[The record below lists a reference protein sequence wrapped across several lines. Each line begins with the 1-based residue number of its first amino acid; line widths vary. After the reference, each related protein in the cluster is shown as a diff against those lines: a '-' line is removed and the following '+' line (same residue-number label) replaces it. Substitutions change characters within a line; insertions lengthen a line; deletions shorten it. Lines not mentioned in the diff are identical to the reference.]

1 MVEGGEKGPAMAT
14 PETPTADAPPP
25 TAAAAPSD
33 VPNLDLG
40 PPAADR
46 VETMEGLVSL
56 GDDRSGDL
64 RVDRFSDPTSPP
76 RPSASRPRPSSASP
90 SRGSAAHGRPSAV
103 HERPSAVHGRPSKAH
118 GRASAPH
125 RSPRRSAPKR
135 QNSISRLQALMGVA
149 FAVALGFVL
158 TKVVPVA
165 SIGSGSGDAPAV
177 GAASRNNA
185 TPAPVRAAPV
195 RAAPVRA
202 APVQPTDTASVA
214 IVPFDSIL
222 DSIDVDPGADSL
234 PSLAA
239 IGLDSTV
246 GADSAPASVPLI
258 RVEGLVV
265 ETVRALITA
274 GRTGLRVIQI
284 LESGERLT
292 LTIFPLSEDGAR
304 DLVDGEVHAANLTG
318 SIVQGI
324 VRFGDYEVRARA
336 TVSSDLL
343 EALLQQL
350 VEGLPTS

>member
-1 MVEGGEKGPAMAT
+1 
-14 PETPTADAPPP
+14 
-25 TAAAAPSD
+25 
-33 VPNLDLG
+33 
-40 PPAADR
+40 
-46 VETMEGLVSL
+46 
-56 GDDRSGDL
+56 
-64 RVDRFSDPTSPP
+64 
-76 RPSASRPRPSSASP
+76 
-90 SRGSAAHGRPSAV
+90 
-103 HERPSAVHGRPSKAH
+103 
-118 GRASAPH
+118 
-125 RSPRRSAPKR
+125 
-135 QNSISRLQALMGVA
+135 MGVA

-165 SIGSGSGDAPAV
+165 SLGSGSGDAPAV
-177 GAASRNNA
+177 GAASQGNA
-185 TPAPVRAAPV
+185 TPAPAGP
-195 RAAPVRA
+195 

-274 GRTGLRVIQI
+274 GRSGLRVIQI
-284 LESGERLT
+284 LESGERLI
-292 LTIFPLSEDGAR
+292 LTILPLSEDGAR

-318 SIVQGI
+318 SVVQGI

-336 TVSSDLL
+336 AVSSDLL

>member
-1 MVEGGEKGPAMAT
+1 
-14 PETPTADAPPP
+14 
-25 TAAAAPSD
+25 
-33 VPNLDLG
+33 
-40 PPAADR
+40 
-46 VETMEGLVSL
+46 
-56 GDDRSGDL
+56 
-64 RVDRFSDPTSPP
+64 
-76 RPSASRPRPSSASP
+76 
-90 SRGSAAHGRPSAV
+90 
-103 HERPSAVHGRPSKAH
+103 
-118 GRASAPH
+118 
-125 RSPRRSAPKR
+125 
-135 QNSISRLQALMGVA
+135 MGVA

-195 RAAPVRA
+195 RAAPV
-202 APVQPTDTASVA
+202 QPTDTASVA

-246 GADSAPASVPLI
+246 GVDSAPASVPLI

-292 LTIFPLSEDGAR
+292 LTIFPLSEDAAR
-304 DLVDGEVHAANLTG
+304 DMVDGEVHAANITG

-336 TVSSDLL
+336 AVSSDLL

>member
-1 MVEGGEKGPAMAT
+1 
-14 PETPTADAPPP
+14 
-25 TAAAAPSD
+25 
-33 VPNLDLG
+33 
-40 PPAADR
+40 
-46 VETMEGLVSL
+46 
-56 GDDRSGDL
+56 
-64 RVDRFSDPTSPP
+64 
-76 RPSASRPRPSSASP
+76 
-90 SRGSAAHGRPSAV
+90 
-103 HERPSAVHGRPSKAH
+103 
-118 GRASAPH
+118 
-125 RSPRRSAPKR
+125 
-135 QNSISRLQALMGVA
+135 MGVA

-195 RAAPVRA
+195 
-202 APVQPTDTASVA
+202 QPTDTASVA

-239 IGLDSTV
+239 IDLDSTV
-246 GADSAPASVPLI
+246 RAFGADSAPASEPRSVPLI

-265 ETVRALITA
+265 ETVRALITP

-284 LESGERLT
+284 LESGERLI
-292 LTIFPLSEDGAR
+292 LTILPLSEDGAR

-318 SIVQGI
+318 SVVQGI

-336 TVSSDLL
+336 AVSSDLL